1 MSKILKPLSAVYG
14 LAVTARKAAYRRGW
28 FATRKLA
35 RPVVS
40 IGNLTVG
47 GTGKT
52 PLVEYV
58 ADLLAKRGLKPGI
71 LTRGYG
77 RRSKAD
83 LISVE
88 PAEKRSPDPHEIGDE
103 PALLGRK
110 LPQVPM
116 VVGAD
121 RFRGGQL
128 AEEKFG
134 VDVHILDDGFQRLSI
149 ARDLDIVVLDATR
162 NLSKQSLLPAGRLR
176 EPVEAL
182 KRAQI
187 IVISRVELADPKR
200 VEDLA
205 RQINPD
211 AKIFHA
217 ETKLGGLADV
227 KTGRAHPTNEVQEEP
242 IFAFCGV
249 GNPGA
254 FFVNLSQWGF
264 KVAGTATYPDHHVY
278 TKHEFAMMVL
288 ALKRP
293 AGSRGVNY
301 VLTTEKDAQN
311 LPLQEYEGE
320 IPILACVIRSEI
332 LEAEAFESAVMERL
346 KPAKVNV

>member
-1 MSKILKPLSAVYG
+1 VSKILKPLSAAFGV
-14 LAVTARKAAYRRGW
+14 AVAARRAAYRRGW

-58 ADLLAKRGLKPGI
+58 ANLLVKRGLKPGI
-71 LTRGYG
+71 LTRGY
-77 RRSKAD
+77 RRRNKAD
-83 LISVE
+83 LIPVA
-88 PAEKRSPDPHEIGDE
+88 PAEKRSPDPREVGDE
-103 PALLGRK
+103 PALLARK

-116 VVGAD
+116 VVGAN
-121 RFRGGQL
+121 RFRAGQL

-134 VDVHILDDGFQRLSI
+134 VDVHILDDGFQRLSL

-162 NLSKQSLLPAGRLR
+162 DLSKESLLPAGRLR
-176 EPVEAL
+176 EPVDAL

-187 IVISRVELADPKR
+187 IVISRVELADAKR

-205 RQINPD
+205 KQINPH

-217 ETKLGGLADV
+217 RTKLCELV
-227 KTGRAHPTNEVQEEP
+227 NVSTGRIYPSGAFEEEP
-242 IFAFCGV
+242 VYAFCGI

-254 FFVNLSQWGF
+254 FFADLSRWGF
-264 KVAGTATYPDHHVY
+264 KVAGTASFSDHHLYAVR
-278 TKHEFAMMVL
+278 EFALMVL
-288 ALKRP
+288 ELKHRKD
-293 AGSRGVNY
+293 AMGVNAI
-301 VLTTEKDAQN
+301 LTTEKDALN

-320 IPILACVIRSEI
+320 VPILACVIRSEI
-332 LEAEAFESAVMERL
+332 VEAEAFETTVMERWE
-346 KPAKVNV
+346 PVKVF